1 MNQPLEP
8 VQPPPDDYRITSAY
22 DWVARAFRVTRRLLK
37 LEMRLHSD
45 SGEEPEQLIRRGDI
59 FLFNHFARFETFIPQ
74 YLMYEQAG
82 VYCRSVAAPEFFDDE
97 RFGGFLRSV
106 GVVPNDLPGLFP
118 FLARE
123 ILHGRKLVIF
133 PEGGMVKDKRV
144 LDEHGRFS
152 IYSRTAMERRK
163 QHRGAAVIALA
174 LDAFKTALLRDY
186 SRGRYRNIDRWAEQL
201 GFDDREALLARA
213 LKPTL
218 IVPAHITFYP
228 LRVRDNLL
236 YQAARLFNKRID
248 KRFAEELL
256 IEGNLLLRD
265 TDMDIRFAEPL
276 EMGRYWHWWEK
287 QMLPNVV
294 HCFDSLDELFTLDP
308 RSRHWSGR
316 IHAFGMRAKSNKV
329 RDDYM
334 KRMYQAVT
342 VNLSH
347 IASRLLLDCL
357 QSGQRRI
364 PAGDF
369 HRWLYLAIKRL
380 QAEPRY
386 HLHASLL
393 DPAEY
398 ERLPAGD
405 SHRLHQFLEQSE
417 RLGLIRRNDDGYEL
431 LDKLSEEFGFDEI
444 RSENPVMVYANEIA
458 PLAGIARLL
467 EGIPRQAATLGD
479 RDWADLRYDDQ
490 RRSLAYDRQRYDQ
503 PKYREINAAQTATAD
518 ANWFRLLHDGPAPGV
533 VLAHGLL
540 ASPAEMRPLGDRL
553 HAAGFNVIGVRIKG
567 HGTSPWDLRDRNWP
581 EWIDSLVTGIEL
593 LRPFCNRVHL
603 LGFSAGGLMALRCAQ
618 ERPGLELA
626 SVTSIC
632 APVLFRE
639 RNTRWVPLLHQAN
652 RIARLL
658 GSEGIAPFRDNQPEH
673 PEINYAHIPI
683 RAVYQLQKLI
693 EVFLDEPARF
703 DCPAICFQ
711 ADRDPVV
718 KPESVDSIC
727 AHIEAPRKERILIHS
742 DRHGIVVENIDDSH
756 RKILA
761 QIKRADA
768 EAATASTE
776 AERASPGP
784 LPDAQPVQPG

>member
-1 MNQPLEP
+1 MKPADASTDPGGEA
-8 VQPPPDDYRITSAY
+8 YRITSAY

-37 LEMRLHSD
+37 LEMRLHND
-45 SGEEPEQLIRRGDI
+45 SATETAHLIRRGDI

-82 VYCRSVAAPEFFDDE
+82 VYCRSIAAPEFFDDE
-97 RFGGFLRSV
+97 RFGAFLRSL
-106 GVVPNDLPGLFP
+106 GVVPNTLPGLFP

-123 ILHGRKLVIF
+123 ILHGRKLVVF

-144 LDEHGRFS
+144 LDDQGRFS

-186 SRGRYRNIDRWAEQL
+186 SRGRIENIDRWTAQL
-201 GFDDREALLARA
+201 GFEDRETLLARA

-248 KRFAEELL
+248 RRFAEELL

-287 QMLPNVV
+287 QLLPNVV
-294 HCFDSLDELFTLDP
+294 HCFDSLDELFTLDT

-316 IHAFGMRAKSNKV
+316 IHALGMRAKSNTV

-347 IASRLLLDCL
+347 IASRLLLDGL
-357 QSGQRRI
+357 QSGQRI
-364 PAGDF
+364 LPAEGF

-386 HLHASLL
+386 HLHVSLL
-393 DPAEY
+393 DPEEY
-398 ERLPAGD
+398 ARLPQGD
-405 SHRLHQFLEQSE
+405 SHRLRQFLEQSE
-417 RLGLIRRNDDGYEL
+417 RLGLIRIEETQYRL
-431 LDKLSEEFGFDEI
+431 LDKLGEDFDFDAI
-444 RSENPVMVYANEIA
+444 RSENPITVYANEIA
-458 PLAGIARLL
+458 PLAGIGRLL
-467 EGIPRQAATLGD
+467 QRIPAEADTLTP
-479 RDWADLRYDDQ
+479 RDWADLAYDDE
-490 RRSLAYDRQRYDQ
+490 RRSLEFDRRRYDK
-503 PKYREINAAQTATAD
+503 PRYRDINAAQTATAD
-518 ANWFRLLHDGPAPGV
+518 ANWFRLLHREPAPGV
-533 VLAHGLL
+533 VLVHGLL

-553 HAAGFNVIGVRIKG
+553 HASGFNVIGVRVKG

-581 EWIDSLVTGIEL
+581 EWIDSVITGFRL
-593 LRPFCNRVHL
+593 LQPFCSRVHL
-603 LGFSAGGLMALRCAQ
+603 LGFSAGGLMALRCVQ
-618 ERPGLELA
+618 QQPDLPVA
-626 SVTSIC
+626 SVVSIS

-658 GSEGIAPFRDNQPEH
+658 GSGGIAPFRDNQPEH
-673 PEINYAHIPI
+673 PDINYAHIPI

-693 EVFLDEPARF
+693 ETFLDQPARF
-703 DCPAICFQ
+703 HCPAICFQ
-711 ADRDPVV
+711 ASQDPVV
-718 KPESVDSIC
+718 KAESVDILC
-727 AHIEAPRKERILIHS
+727 DHIEAPLKEKILIDS
-742 DRHGIVVENIDDSH
+742 NRHGIVLEDIDGLH
-756 RKILA
+756 RKIIERL
-761 QIKRADA
+761 QSI
-768 EAATASTE
+768 AALT
-776 AERASPGP
+776 G
-784 LPDAQPVQPG
+784 G

>member
-1 MNQPLEP
+1 MKQPLDTADNP
-8 VQPPPDDYRITSAY
+8 GDDYRITGAY

-45 SGEEPEQLIRRGDI
+45 GDETPERLIRRGDI

-82 VYCRSVAAPEFFDDE
+82 VRCRSVSAPEFFDDE
-97 RFGGFLRSV
+97 RFGAFLRSV

-144 LDEHGRFS
+144 LDEQGRFS
-152 IYSRTAMERRK
+152 IYSRSAMERRK

-201 GFDDREALLARA
+201 GFDERETLLARA

-248 KRFAEELL
+248 RRFAEELL

-276 EMGRYWHWWEK
+276 EMGRYWRWWEK

-308 RSRHWSGR
+308 HSRHWSGR
-316 IHAFGMRAKSNKV
+316 IHAFGMRAKSNRV

-357 QSGQRRI
+357 QRGQRHIDARQ
-364 PAGDF
+364 F

-386 HLHASLL
+386 HLHVSLL

-398 ERLPAGD
+398 ERLPQGD
-405 SHRLHQFLEQSE
+405 SHRLRQFLEQSE
-417 RLGLIRRNDDGYEL
+417 RLGLIRCDSDRYEL
-431 LDKLSEEFGFDEI
+431 LDKLSEEFDFDQV
-444 RSENPVMVYANEIA
+444 RSENPVTVYANEIA
-458 PLAGIARLL
+458 PLSGIGTLL
-467 EGIPRQAATLGD
+467 QKIPSEAESLSE

-490 RRSLAYDRQRYDQ
+490 RRSLDFDRARYDR
-503 PKYREINAAQTATAD
+503 PKYREINAAQTASAD
-518 ANWFRLLHDGPAPGV
+518 ANWFRLLHDRPAPGV

-540 ASPAEMRPLGDRL
+540 ASPAEMRPLGDKL

-567 HGTSPWDLRDRNWP
+567 HGTSPWDLRDRDWP
-581 EWIDSLVTGIEL
+581 EWIDSLATGVEL
-593 LRPFCNRVHL
+593 LRPYGPRVHL
-603 LGFSAGGLMALRCAQ
+603 LGFSAGGLMALRCVQ
-618 ERPGLELA
+618 ERIEPDIA
-626 SVTSIC
+626 SVTAIC

-658 GSEGIAPFRDNQPEH
+658 GSEGIAPFRDNHPEH

-693 EVFLDEPARF
+693 EAFLGEPARY

-711 ADRDPVV
+711 ADQDPVV
-718 KPESVDSIC
+718 KPESLDMIC
-727 AHIEAPRKERILIHS
+727 EHVTAPRKERILIHS
-742 DRHGIVVENIDDSH
+742 EKHGIVVEDIDDSH
-756 RKILA
+756 RKIVEQLR
-761 QIKRADA
+761 RADA
-768 EAATASTE
+768 EARARAGSKS
-776 AERASPGP
+776 ASPG
-784 LPDAQPVQPG
+784 LPADAQAVQPG

>member
-1 MNQPLEP
+1 MPETTTDLQEE
-8 VQPPPDDYRITSAY
+8 YRITGAY
-22 DWVARAFRVTRRLLK
+22 DWVARAFRVTRRMLK
-37 LEMRLHSD
+37 LEMHLSAEAD
-45 SGEEPEQLIRRGDI
+45 EEPEQLMRRGDI

-74 YLMYEQAG
+74 YLMYERAG
-82 VYCRSVAAPEFFDDE
+82 VQCRSIASPEFFNDE
-97 RFGGFLRSV
+97 RFGAFLRSV

-144 LDEHGRFS
+144 LDERGRFS
-152 IYSRTAMERRK
+152 IYSRSAMERRK

-186 SRGRYRNIDRWAEQL
+186 SRGRYELIDRWAGQL
-201 GFDDREALLARA
+201 GFADREALLVRA

-256 IEGNLLLRD
+256 IEGNLLLRK
-265 TDMDIRFAEPL
+265 TDMDIRFARPL
-276 EMGRYWHWWEK
+276 EIGRYWHWWEK

-316 IHAFGMRAKSNKV
+316 IHAFGMRKKSNIV

-347 IASRLLLDCL
+347 IASRLILDCV
-357 QSGQRRI
+357 QQGRQQVPCS
-364 PAGDF
+364 DF
-369 HRWLYLAIKRL
+369 HGWLYLAIKRL

-386 HLHASLL
+386 HLHRSLL

-398 ERLPAGD
+398 AGLPRGE
-405 SHRLHQFLEQSE
+405 SHRLRQFLEQSE
-417 RLGLIRRNDDGYEL
+417 RLGLLSCDNAQLTL
-431 LDKLSEEFGFDEI
+431 LDKLTEESGFDEI

-458 PLAGIARLL
+458 PLGGIRELL
-467 EGIPRQAATLGD
+467 ESIPQQAARMND
-479 RDWADLRYDDQ
+479 RDWADLRFDDEQ
-490 RRSLAYDRQRYDQ
+490 RRLDYDRARYDK
-503 PKYREINAAQTATAD
+503 PRYHEINAAQTATAD
-518 ANWFRLLHDGPAPGV
+518 PRPFRLLHDRPAPGV
-533 VLAHGLL
+533 VLVHGLL
-540 ASPAEMRPLGDRL
+540 AAPAEMRPIGGKL
-553 HAAGFNVIGVRIKG
+553 HAAGFNVLGLRVPG
-567 HGTSPWDLRDRNWP
+567 HGTSPWDLRDRDWP
-581 EWIDSLVTGIEL
+581 EWIESVIDGIEM
-593 LRPFCNRVHL
+593 LRPYCPRVHL
-603 LGFSAGGLMALRCAQ
+603 LGFSAGGLMALRCVQ
-618 ERPGLELA
+618 QRPDLEPA
-626 SVTSIC
+626 SVVAVC

-693 EVFLDEPARF
+693 ETFLAEPAQF
-703 DCPAICFQ
+703 ACPATCFQ

-718 KPESVDSIC
+718 KAESLDILC
-727 AHIEAPRKERILIHS
+727 DHIQAPHKQRELIES
-742 DRHGIVVENIDDSH
+742 ERHGILVEDIGGSHEKIIACLQRQDALASKLTRDDP
-756 RKILA
+756 A
-761 QIKRADA
+761 AAGDA
-768 EAATASTE
+768 AAEKPTIQT
-776 AERASPGP
+776 G
-784 LPDAQPVQPG
+784 